1 MGNVILGLLLLS
13 PMTLYLLNKQFE
25 RSISLIYS
33 ASLGSIRTAVLSLAA
48 RGLVESVDSVE
59 NGRSKKTY
67 HPTPEG
73 QAEFF
78 RWMAAPIV
86 GGDLETQ
93 ALSKL
98 FFLGLLPD
106 DAARVAVLRDIVDRA
121 RADEGQLREVEGEL
135 EGMQVPEPLREIFR
149 YQKLTLEY
157 GVRSHEVGREFF
169 QRVLADL
176 ER

>member
-13 PMTLYLLNKQFE
+13 PMTIYLLNKQFE
-25 RSISLIYS
+25 RSVSLIYS
-33 ASLGSIRTAVLSLAA
+33 ASLGSIRTAVLSLAD
-48 RGLVESVDSVE
+48 RGLVASVDSVE

-67 HPTPEG
+67 HPTPAG

-78 RWMAAPIV
+78 RWMTAPIT

-106 DAARVAVLRDIVDRA
+106 DQTRAAVVRGILDRA
-121 RADEGQLREVEGEL
+121 RADHDQLLTVEEEI
-135 EGMQVPEPLREIFR
+135 EGMEVPEPFREIFR
-149 YQKLTLEY
+149 YQKLTLDY
-157 GVRSHEVGREFF
+157 GVRSHAFGLEFF
-169 QRVLADL
+169 ERVLADL

>member
-25 RSISLIYS
+25 RSLSLIYA
-33 ASLGSIRTAVLSLAA
+33 ASLGSIRTAVLSLAD
-48 RGLVESVDSVE
+48 RGLVGAVDSVE

-67 HPTPEG
+67 HPTPAG
-73 QAEFF
+73 RAEFF
-78 RWMAAPIV
+78 RWMMAPIV

-106 DAARVAVLRDIVDRA
+106 DESRVAVVRGILDRA
-121 RADEGQLREVEGEL
+121 RADRDQLRAVEGEL
-135 EGMQVPEPLREIFR
+135 EGMAVPEPFREVFR
-149 YQKLTLEY
+149 FQKLTLEY
-157 GVRSHEVGREFF
+157 GVQSHAVGVEFF
-169 QRVLADL
+169 ERVLADL